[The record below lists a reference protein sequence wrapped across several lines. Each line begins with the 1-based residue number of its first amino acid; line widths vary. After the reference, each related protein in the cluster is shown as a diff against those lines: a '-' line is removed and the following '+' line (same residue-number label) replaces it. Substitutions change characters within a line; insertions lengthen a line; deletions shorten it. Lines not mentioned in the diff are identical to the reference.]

1 MTDSDMMQPLGTV
14 TSYEGEPQRVLRDY
28 DGLDLCAVTVLLP
41 PGVAELQQRIGA
53 YWQELACY
61 RLRTA
66 DLSAFDLDEARTCL
80 LTLPGVGDP
89 GDLEDIDWLEVGRR
103 LRALRST
110 GGYGELRRLHRLL
123 TGTETPKEA

>member
-1 MTDSDMMQPLGTV
+1 MSDIMQPLGIV
-14 TSYEGEPQRVLRDY
+14 TNYEGEPQKVLRDY

-41 PGVAELQQRIGA
+41 AGVRELQQRINA

-66 DLSAFDLDEARTCL
+66 DLSGIDLDEARDDL
-80 LTLPGVGDP
+80 AGWPGIGGAD
-89 GDLEDIDWLEVGRR
+89 GLESVDWLEVGKR
-103 LRALRST
+103 LGRLKEF
-110 GGYGELRRLHRLL
+110 GGYGELRKLHALL